1 MGFVSISESS
11 SNSFDGPPIPNSFF
25 LGLIIQLDST
35 IFNGTT
41 FDYGPN
47 MSCY

>member
-1 MGFVSISESS
+1 MGFCVSESS
-11 SNSFDGPPIPNSFF
+11 SNSFDGPPIPTNFF
-25 LGLIIQLDST
+25 LGIIKRLPF

-41 FDYGPN
+41 FFDYGPN